1 MSKEQ
6 KTLKSCYI
14 LDRLREWFELYG
26 NQNHQ
31 RAEEE
36 LHLAIDELYEYQQK
50 DQRIADLEAKLAD
63 SEEEHELL
71 IDQFEEETEK
81 LRKQIKQE
89 SDARKRLVEEVKNLR
104 QQLTESKKQ
113 CQECKHLNKK
123 IELNIKNKL
132 MAENCELQKQLGE
145 KEKEITYLTK
155 QVKRFNNEAQ
165 KYFEDAYCND
175 FHNQD
180 KISFA
185 VEVLKIA
192 QDYVQQYVNNFDDMN
207 DCLCAIDNQI
217 KRLTH
222 QHEDKG
228 E

>member
-50 DQRIADLEAKLAD
+50 DQRIADLEAKLAEKD
-63 SEEEHELL
+63 EE
-71 IDQFEEETEK
+71 I
-81 LRKQIKQE
+81 
-89 SDARKRLVEEVKNLR
+89 A
-104 QQLTESKKQ
+104 
-113 CQECKHLNKK
+113 
-123 IELNIKNKL
+123 
-132 MAENCELQKQLGE
+132 
-145 KEKEITYLTK
+145 YLTK
-155 QVKRFNNEAQ
+155 QVKKFNNEAQ

-185 VEVLKIA
+185 IGQLKKVKEKIQEDRESLIHYNNASEVVIA
-192 QDYVQQYVNNFDDMN
+192 AAFLCDCKNF
-207 DCLCAIDNQI
+207 IDNQI
-217 KRLTH
+217 EELKK
-222 QHEDKG
+222 EIN
-228 E
+228 

>member
-50 DQRIADLEAKLAD
+50 DRQLADLEAKLAE
-63 SEEEHELL
+63 SE
-71 IDQFEEETEK
+71 
-81 LRKQIKQE
+81 
-89 SDARKRLVEEVKNLR
+89 
-104 QQLTESKKQ
+104 KQ
-113 CQECKHLNKK
+113 CRECKHLNKK

-132 MAENCELQKQLGE
+132 MAENCELQKQLAD
-145 KEKEITYLTK
+145 KEQENEHLKKEICKYEITLMDKNSQLKK
-155 QVKRFNNEAQ
+155 Q
-165 KYFEDAYCND
+165 
-175 FHNQD
+175 HQD
-180 KISFA
+180 KILFA
-185 VEVLKIA
+185 VEQLLDIKEEVFGTREMGIVFDIPPVQDAFNIIENKIKQLK
-192 QDYVQQYVNNFDDMN
+192 
-207 DCLCAIDNQI
+207 
-217 KRLTH
+217 R
-222 QHEDKG
+222 E

>member
-50 DQRIADLEAKLAD
+50 DQRIADLEAKLAEKD
-63 SEEEHELL
+63 EE
-71 IDQFEEETEK
+71 I
-81 LRKQIKQE
+81 
-89 SDARKRLVEEVKNLR
+89 A
-104 QQLTESKKQ
+104 
-113 CQECKHLNKK
+113 
-123 IELNIKNKL
+123 
-132 MAENCELQKQLGE
+132 
-145 KEKEITYLTK
+145 YLTK
-155 QVKRFNNEAQ
+155 QVKKFNNEAQ